1 MDAHDFSDV
10 IEMVCE
16 NSGIHQ
22 APPTQR
28 PKLVTDRGPA
38 LISRT
43 FGEYLEAKGIGHI
56 LASSY
61 HPQTNGKIERYHRSC
76 KERINRVVWEKPED
90 LNTEIATFSSFYNLR
105 RYHEELGNVTPDNGY
120 FGRKNSISTKRND
133 LKKLTLSKRRTFNR
147 SSRNTQPQLRLNSCP
162 LNSHFF

>member
-1 MDAHDFSDV
+1 MDAHDFADV
-10 IEMVCE
+10 IEMACE

-22 APPTQR
+22 APPTER

-56 LASSY
+56 LASPY

-76 KERINRVVWEKPED
+76 KERINLIVWEKPED
-90 LNTEIATFSSFYNLR
+90 LNAEIANFISFYNSW
-105 RYHEELGNVTPDNGY
+105 RYHEALSNVTPDDVY
-120 FGRKNSISTKRND
+120 FGRKNSILTKRNE
-133 LKKLTLSKRRTFNR
+133 LKKLTLSKRRNFNR
-147 SSRNTQPQLRLNSCP
+147 SSSNTKPQLRLNSRS